1 MNAQNTNGAFPLA
14 KTLFEWGRTN
24 FSYRK
29 ILSRTEILGEIQ
41 VELSGDSDYITVAP
55 ERNFSAFLPNDT
67 TQEELTRQIRMD
79 YEKLEAPVRE
89 GMIAGSV
96 TLFCNGE
103 ELARVNLLTIGSIPL
118 SNRRYYF
125 SLAKNFF
132 TSPLFLWGI
141 GGLAVLLLVY
151 VLVNARVR
159 YLRKNR
165 PTDLE
170 YDAGDSPGSEG
181 APVAGYASPEEAEEP
196 AEEKR
201 QEHPAGDGLSPK
213 EKQEERP
220 NGHSAGE
227 PTEKPK
233 EKSAKPPS
241 EGKTENKEA
250 QIQAEGIREEPPAAP
265 ENPEGRTFY
274 NVEEDEPFDRDEEA
288 SLPPEQPPVKNPSD
302 YVPDGWGE
310 KR

>member
-1 MNAQNTNGAFPLA
+1 MPDMLPRRKQKSRLKKNGRNIRQ
-14 KTLFEWGRTN
+14 G
-24 FSYRK
+24 
-29 ILSRTEILGEIQ
+29 
-41 VELSGDSDYITVAP
+41 TVCP
-55 ERNFSAFLPNDT
+55 
-67 TQEELTRQIRMD
+67 Q
-79 YEKLEAPVRE
+79 
-89 GMIAGSV
+89 
-96 TLFCNGE
+96 
-103 ELARVNLLTIGSIPL
+103 
-118 SNRRYYF
+118 
-125 SLAKNFF
+125 
-132 TSPLFLWGI
+132 
-141 GGLAVLLLVY
+141 
-151 VLVNARVR
+151 
-159 YLRKNR
+159 
-165 PTDLE
+165 
-170 YDAGDSPGSEG
+170 
-181 APVAGYASPEEAEEP
+181 
-196 AEEKR
+196 
-201 QEHPAGDGLSPK
+201 
-213 EKQEERP
+213 RP